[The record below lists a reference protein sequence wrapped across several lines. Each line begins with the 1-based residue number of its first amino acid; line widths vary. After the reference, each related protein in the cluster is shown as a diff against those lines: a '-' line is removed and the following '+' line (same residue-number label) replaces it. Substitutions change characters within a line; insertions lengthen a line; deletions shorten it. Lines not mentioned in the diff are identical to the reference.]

1 MHSYAGR
8 DPLKAGPKRQVLVP
22 PLDLSHL
29 PKSGE
34 RRVSAFASEF
44 LCIPQGKGARKPV
57 RLRPWQKEIVRGLVP
72 GKGQRPRQGV
82 VSMPR
87 GNGKSGLAAVLAAYF
102 LFADGVE
109 GAEVLCVATDERQA
123 RIVFNRVRRMVELN
137 PRLEEQ
143 VQVFQD
149 RIYVPSTDS
158 SLFPLPS
165 AIDALQGYS
174 PTFAIVD
181 ELHYVKEDVW
191 EAMTLASGKR
201 EHSLVL
207 GISTPG
213 DNRDSVLHRLC
224 EYGRNNTSDRAF
236 YFKEYAAP
244 VDADI
249 HDEDAWKIANPAL
262 DDFLSRDAIRLDVKT
277 AREDNFKRYRM
288 GLWVNGASAWLP
300 RDEWSKCADSSVTV
314 DSRTP
319 VVLAFDGSISDDC
332 TALTGCTVPSDGS
345 RPHLFV
351 VQVWQKDEPGWT
363 VDRNEVDA
371 AVKDAFR
378 RFNVVELVAD
388 PYGWRAEIQGWAKRY
403 GSDRVLE
410 FPSYV
415 LSRMAPFTDSL
426 TTAVKQGTV
435 THDGNASLA
444 AHVANAR
451 AKATVYGD
459 VIVKDRKGSPRKI
472 DSAVTSV
479 MAFGRAS
486 WHAANPKKKR
496 RLVSVQ

>member
-1 MHSYAGR
+1 M
-8 DPLKAGPKRQVLVP
+8 KAGPKRQVTVP
-22 PLDLSHL
+22 QLDLSHL
-29 PKSGE
+29 PVNGE
-34 RRVSAFASEF
+34 RRVSAFAEEF
-44 LCIPQGKGARKPV
+44 LCIPQGKGAKKPA
-57 RLRPWQKEIVRGLVP
+57 RLRPWQKQIVRGLMP
-72 GKGQRPRQGV
+72 GRGARPRQGV

-123 RIVFNRVRRMVELN
+123 RIVFNRVRRMIELN
-137 PRLEEQ
+137 PVLEEQ

-158 SLFPLPS
+158 ALFPLPS
-165 AIDALQGYS
+165 VVDALQGYS

-213 DNRDSVLHRLC
+213 DNRDSVLYRLC
-224 EYGRNNTSDRAF
+224 EYGRQNPSDKAF
-236 YFKEYAAP
+236 FFREYAAP
-244 VDADI
+244 IGADL
-249 HDEDAWKIANPAL
+249 HDEAVWKVANPAL
-262 DDFLSRDAIRLDVKT
+262 GDFLSADAIRLDART
-277 AREDNFKRYRM
+277 AREDNFRRYRL
-288 GLWVNGASAWLP
+288 GQWVNGASAWLP
-300 RDEWSKCADSSVTV
+300 RDEWDRCADTSVTV
-314 DSRTP
+314 TAKTR
-319 VVLAFDGSISDDC
+319 VVLAFDGSISDDS

-345 RPHLFV
+345 KPHVFV
-351 VQVWQKDEPGWT
+351 LNVWAKDEPGWT
-363 VDRNEVDA
+363 VDRDEVDA

-378 RFNVVELVAD
+378 RYNVVELVAD
-388 PYGWRAEIQGWAKRY
+388 PYGWRTEIQRWAKRY
-403 GSDRVLE
+403 GATRVVE

-426 TTAVKQGTV
+426 TTAIKQQTL
-435 THDGNASLA
+435 THDGNDVLA
-444 AHVANAR
+444 QHLANAR
-451 AKATVYGD
+451 AKSTVYGD

-472 DSAVTSV
+472 DAAVTTV
-479 MAFGRAS
+479 MAYGRAD

-496 RLVSVQ
+496 RLVTMA